1 MFVIANFLY
10 AVARVL
16 QIFIYVEISAVIISA
31 LLSWITP
38 YHYYPFRNFVDAL
51 ANIVTKPLRKI
62 IPPIG
67 PVDITPMIAIF
78 ILSFLDLFLVRT
90 LIDLAVMLR

>member
-1 MFVIANFLY
+1 MFVISNFLY

-16 QIFIYVEISAVIISA
+16 QIFIYFEITAVVLSA

-38 YHYYPFRNFVDAL
+38 YQYYPLRNFVDSL
-51 ANIVTKPLRKI
+51 ASIVTRPLRRF

-67 PVDITPMIAIF
+67 PVDITPMIAIL
-78 ILSFLDLFLVRT
+78 ILSFLDFFLVRT
-90 LIDLAVMLR
+90 LLDLAVILR